1 MFSSVPVVLLHV
13 GIVEHWS
20 DKLDELHY
28 LLGLQIDIPHQHY
41 VELTTV
47 PVEFKQFWT
56 GKQRGGVEQLL
67 VATLQS

>member
-1 MFSSVPVVLLHV
+1 VFSSVPVVLLHV

-47 PVEFKQFWT
+47 PVEFKQFW
-56 GKQRGGVEQLL
+56 
-67 VATLQS
+67 